1 MRNHKSAARQKGRRG
16 PRTVLSI
23 MGPEGHG
30 KTNLA
35 LTAPKPLIIA
45 SVDPN
50 TEDVVCKV
58 FGITDVADLDPEI
71 GVFYPI
77 AFPAV
82 GFEEDEEA
90 IKEQA
95 AEGIEQLTKAVRSV
109 DESTGTFIMD
119 TGTEVNELNILERF
133 GRTDKISPQ
142 QRVFFMGTVN
152 ARYKGFFRQ
161 LKRMDVHTI
170 VTHRAREVYETVI
183 VKHGRDK
190 GEEKDVKVPGKY
202 ERIGFKQMG
211 NIINTEVLVKFDP
224 KREGKLSA
232 KYGMEITRCMIR
244 PSLIGKSYWGRK
256 TQEDGTVLHSA
267 SFPFLMMQ
275 LYPGTTVEDWQ

>member
-1 MRNHKSAARQKGRRG
+1 
-16 PRTVLSI
+16 

-30 KTNLA
+30 KTNLV
-35 LTAPKPLIIA
+35 LTAPKPLVIA

-50 TEDVVCKV
+50 TEDVICKV
-58 FGITDVADLDPEI
+58 FKVTDVADIDPDI
-71 GVFYPI
+71 LTFHPI

-82 GFEEDEEA
+82 GFEEDEDA

-95 AEGIEQLTKAVRSV
+95 AEGIEQLTKAIRSV
-109 DESTGTFIMD
+109 SASTGSFIMD
-119 TGTEVNELNILERF
+119 TGTEINELNILERF

-142 QRVFFMGTVN
+142 TRQFFMGTVN

-161 LKRMDVHTI
+161 LKRMDVHTL
-170 VTHRAREVYETVI
+170 VTHRVREVWETTV

-190 GEEKDVKVPGKY
+190 GEEKDVKVPGEY

-224 KREGKLSA
+224 TREGKLSN
-232 KYGMEITRCMIR
+232 KFGVRVTRCMIR
-244 PSLIGKSYWGRK
+244 PSIIGKIWWGRK
-256 TQEDGTVLHSA
+256 KEEDGTVLHCA

-275 LYPGTTVEDWQ
+275 LYPGTTLEDWS